1 MQRVVIAKELV
12 DLNQL
17 EQMVWEKEALV
28 DIVVL
33 VIQLEGMVVMELLL

>member
-1 MQRVVIAKELV
+1 VVTVKELV

-17 EQMVWEKEALV
+17 EQTVWEKEALV
-28 DIVVL
+28 GIVVL

>member
-1 MQRVVIAKELV
+1 MQRVVIAKEPV